1 MLFLIDKPSSTPA
14 CIHEMLV
21 SIEDNA
27 YKIASLT
34 KTKNKLAEK
43 ISATLDFLRL
53 SKKYLSESQIES
65 FVKFSTVSEASS
77 HILLGITKQLDTL
90 ETTAKN
96 TLIHNDTDLDQ
107 VHDKLS
113 SLISLQQFAL
123 NSLENVIILANTFL
137 QNLEAID
144 CS

>member
-1 MLFLIDKPSSTPA
+1 
-14 CIHEMLV
+14 MLV

-107 VHDKLS
+107 VHNKLS